1 MVIPPLSRVRWKRA
15 CRLVRSTYPPADLFG
30 DIAEPNDWELLGEAE
45 AKTDSRVRDGAG
57 SAKLIPDN
65 RRVSGAGSGWAM
77 APFCHFSPERPSRF
91 SAGNYGVCYAGD
103 RFEVA
108 LAETVFHFERFM
120 EATAGEPALV
130 SYLELILQVDAQLHD
145 LRDKPEF
152 QSTLD
157 PDDYAVAQSLARELR
172 RNHASD
178 GIVYPSVR
186 YPEGEAVAIFWPD
199 VLGIPAQARH
209 LCYRWNGSKVD
220 AWLIY
225 GEEHWRPFER

>member
-1 MVIPPLSRVRWKRA
+1 MVIPPLSRIRWKRA
-15 CRLVRSTYPPADLFG
+15 CRLVRSTYPLADQFG
-30 DIAEPNDWELLGEAE
+30 DIAEQNDWELLGEAE

-57 SAKLIPDN
+57 SARLISDD
-65 RRVSGAGSGWAM
+65 RRVSGPGANLAM

-91 SAGNYGVCYAGD
+91 SDGNYGVCYAGD

-120 EATAGEPALV
+120 ESTAEEPVLM
-130 SYLELILQVDAQLHD
+130 SYRELILQVDAQLHD
-145 LRDKPEF
+145 LRDKLEF
-152 QSTLD
+152 QSSLD

-186 YPEGEAVAIFWPD
+186 YPEGEAVAAFWPD

-209 LCYRWNGSKVD
+209 LCYRWNGSRVD

-225 GEEHWRPFER
+225 GEEQWRPLN

>member
-1 MVIPPLSRVRWKRA
+1 MVIPPLSRIRWNRA

-30 DIAEPNDWELLGEAE
+30 DIAEPNEWQLLGEAE

-57 SAKLIPDN
+57 SAKLIPDD
-65 RRVSGAGSGWAM
+65 RRVSGPGADLAM
-77 APFCHFSPERPSRF
+77 APFCHFLPERPSRF
-91 SAGNYGVCYAGD
+91 SDGSFGVCYAGD

-120 EATAGEPALV
+120 EATAEEPTLMSYRELV
-130 SYLELILQVDAQLHD
+130 LHVDAQLHD
-145 LRDKPEF
+145 LRDNPEF
-152 QSTLD
+152 QSNLD

-209 LCYRWNGSKVD
+209 LCYRWNGSRVD
-220 AWLIY
+220 AWLVY
-225 GEEHWRPFER
+225 GEEGWRYLS